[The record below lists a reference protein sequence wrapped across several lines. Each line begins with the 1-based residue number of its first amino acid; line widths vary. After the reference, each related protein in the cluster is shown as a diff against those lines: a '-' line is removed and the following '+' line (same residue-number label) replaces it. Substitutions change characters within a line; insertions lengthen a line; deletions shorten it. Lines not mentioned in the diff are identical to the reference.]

1 MNATTKQ
8 RQKPPVVRRQAC
20 KGGAVLV
27 TTAQADQ
34 ASEKGPSWDELQV
47 GLVVGPLHYTITEE
61 MISDFCA
68 ALPVA
73 EKPYQSPS
81 GAASV
86 MPPTLLATDYI
97 PLLKGHLE
105 LGWGLM
111 ARHSMKVLRPVK
123 VNDVVMVRGKIIDK
137 YEKKGRRYWTLQ
149 YDVTNSSGQVCSHNT
164 ISCSVD

>member
-1 MNATTKQ
+1 MSVD
-8 RQKPPVVRRQAC
+8 RAC
-20 KGGAVLV
+20 RGDAALV
-27 TTAQADQ
+27 TTAQVDQ

-61 MISDFCA
+61 MIADFCA

-73 EKPYQSPS
+73 EKPYQSSS

-123 VNDVVMVRGKIIDK
+123 VDDTVTVRGKITDK
-137 YEKKGRRYWTLQ
+137 YEKKGRHYWTLQ
-149 YDVTNSSGQVCSHNT
+149 YDVTNSSGQVCSQST